1 MIQPL
6 SQKAREEKYRQK
18 RKYLSAS
25 NLGDPFK
32 GNLV

>member
-6 SQKAREEKYRQK
+6 PHMAREEKYRQK
-18 RKYLSAS
+18 RKFLLAS